1 MLSFHVSLALRS
13 NEPPQ
18 SHDLSRPN
26 KFRSTHSRNPNR
38 INNLHT
44 LKSHPSAT
52 QTNASACALFQKHRG
67 VYPPCSLSE
76 FFLGIERDFQRFT
89 ASETGN
95 ATARP
100 PAHAQSLTRTS
111 TPSSA
116 TSTRKTS
123 RRSTPES
130 HTASSEN
137 PCS

>member
-1 MLSFHVSLALRS
+1 MLSLHVSVALRS
-13 NEPPQ
+13 NKTPRT
-18 SHDLSRPN
+18 LSRSRLQH
-26 KFRSTHSRNPNR
+26 FRFTPSRNPNK

-44 LKSHPSAT
+44 PKNHTSAS
-52 QTNASACALFQKHRG
+52 QTNSMACALFQKHRG

-76 FFLGIERDFQRFT
+76 FFLSIERDFQRFT

-100 PAHAQSLTRTS
+100 PAHAQSPTRTS

-123 RRSTPES
+123 RRSMPES
-130 HTASSEN
+130 HTANSEN

>member
-1 MLSFHVSLALRS
+1 MLSLHVSVALRS
-13 NEPPQ
+13 NETPYT
-18 SHDLSRPN
+18 LNRSRLQH
-26 KFRSTHSRNPNR
+26 FRFTHSRNPNR

-52 QTNASACALFQKHRG
+52 HTNASACALFQKHRG

-76 FFLGIERDFQRFT
+76 FFLRIERDFQRFK
-89 ASETGN
+89 ACETGN
-95 ATARP
+95 ATAHP
-100 PAHAQSLTRTS
+100 PAYAQSPTRTS

-130 HTASSEN
+130 RTANSEN